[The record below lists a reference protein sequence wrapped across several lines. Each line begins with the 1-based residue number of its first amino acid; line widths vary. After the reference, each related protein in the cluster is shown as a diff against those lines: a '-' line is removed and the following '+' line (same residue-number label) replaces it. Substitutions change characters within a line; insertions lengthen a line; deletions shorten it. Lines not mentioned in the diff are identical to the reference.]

1 MADPRFYD
9 NLGPF
14 TLGDVCK
21 AASAALPDHADAGA
35 KIHDLASLTG
45 AGPDHLTFYAGSGG
59 AAAGDLKQT
68 AAGFCLVPQ
77 KTARPLAMRPGM
89 MAIPVASVQHAFAAV
104 ARLFYPQSGLVAW
117 SQQTAVDPSATI
129 GAHVLLSPGVVIG
142 PGAQIGDGSRIGP
155 NTVIGR
161 GVAIGRGCEI
171 GSNCTIANAY
181 IGDEVLILPGAQ
193 IGQPGFGFASG
204 ASGHIKIPQLG
215 RVIVQDRAEIGS
227 CTTIDRGA
235 LGDTVI
241 GEGTKLD
248 NLIQIGHNT
257 HIGRHGIVVAQSG
270 IAGSCE
276 FGDFVIVGPQVGIA
290 DHVKIG
296 TGARI
301 AARAAS
307 QPGIVYEGGQDYG
320 GAPLKPV
327 REWIRE
333 MHALTNLA
341 KKSKRG
347 GDHG

>member
-9 NLGPF
+9 NRGPF
-14 TLGDVCK
+14 TLLEVVD
-21 AASAALPDHADAGA
+21 AAGAALPAHADGQSRV
-35 KIHDLASLTG
+35 HDLASLTG
-45 AGPDHLTFYAGSGG
+45 AGPDHLTFFAGGSRG
-59 AAAGDLKQT
+59 GDLAQT
-68 AAGFCLVPQ
+68 GAGFCFVPE
-77 KTARPLAMRPGM
+77 KTAKPLSLRAGCT
-89 MAIPVASVQHAFAAV
+89 AIPCASVQHAFAAA

-117 SQQTAVDPSATI
+117 AQQTPVDPSATI
-129 GAHVLLSPGVVIG
+129 GERVVLGPGVVIG
-142 PGAQIGDGSRIGP
+142 PGAEIGDGTRIGP

-161 GVAIGRGCEI
+161 GVAVGRNCEI

-181 IGDEVLILPGAQ
+181 IGDDVLILPGAQ

-204 ASGHIKIPQLG
+204 PAGHVKIPQIG

-227 CTTIDRGA
+227 CTAIDRGA

-257 HIGRHGIVVAQSG
+257 HIGRHNIVVAQAG

-276 FGDFVIVGPQVGIA
+276 FGDFVVIGPQVGIA

-296 TGARI
+296 AGARI
-301 AARAAS
+301 AARSAS
-307 QPGIVYEGGQDYG
+307 QQGVEVPGGQDYG
-320 GAPLKPV
+320 GAPLRPV

-333 MHALTNLA
+333 MHALTKLA
-341 KKSKRG
+341 KKSKSDG
-347 GDHG
+347 HG

>member
-1 MADPRFYD
+1 R
-9 NLGPF
+9 GPF
-14 TLGDVCK
+14 TLGDVGP
-21 AASAALPDHADAGA
+21 AVSAPVPAHADTTA

-45 AGPDHLTFYAGSGG
+45 AGPDHLSFYSGG
-59 AAAGDLKQT
+59 AGAHAADLKET
-68 AAGFCLVPQ
+68 AAGFCFVPQ
-77 KTARPLAMRPGM
+77 KAARPLATRPGLL
-89 MAIPVASVQHAFAAV
+89 AIPTASVQHAFAAA
-104 ARLFYPQSGLVAW
+104 ARLFYPHSGLPLW
-117 SQQTAVDPSATI
+117 SQQTAVDPSASI
-129 GAHVLLSPGVVIG
+129 GERVLLGPGVVIG
-142 PGAQIGDGSRIGP
+142 PGAEIGDGTSIGP

-161 GVAIGRGCEI
+161 GVAVGRSCEI
-171 GSNCTIANAY
+171 GSNCTISNAY
-181 IGDEVLILPGAQ
+181 VGDEVLILPGAQ
-193 IGQPGFGFASG
+193 IGQPGFGFATN
-204 ASGHIKIPQLG
+204 AAGHTKIPQLG
-215 RVIVQDRAEIGS
+215 RVIVQDRVEIGA

-257 HIGRHGIVVAQSG
+257 RLGRHNVIVAQTG

-290 DHVKIG
+290 DHVKLG
-296 TGARI
+296 ANARI

-320 GAPLKPV
+320 GAPLKPI

-333 MHALTNLA
+333 IHALTNLA